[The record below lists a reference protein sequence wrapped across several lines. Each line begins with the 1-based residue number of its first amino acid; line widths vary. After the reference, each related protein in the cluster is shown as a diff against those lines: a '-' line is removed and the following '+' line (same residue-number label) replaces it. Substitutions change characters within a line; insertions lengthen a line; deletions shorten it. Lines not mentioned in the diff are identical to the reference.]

1 MGTRRPGNGP
11 PPPLKGPGHSVQAQ
25 RNNDKFQEIEALLDA
40 ASDDTLSLSTS
51 SDSITPEGALVFQ
64 TGARIDRF
72 AKVAAEAGFEVLS
85 EYEISD
91 FDDEEGLFDTSN
103 GSSVNATL
111 YTTMPSEAA
120 LREML
125 RLWRLYKR
133 GENAQR
139 GFGTWWRMFDMLVDL
154 RRWGP
159 QDRLTEN
166 AKAEILQRLS
176 EYDDD
181 QEALIE
187 LEIWPTNNTE
197 KRARWRRDAIER
209 VRGLDGQ
216 IVDQSTIEGDN
227 FVYEALLASL
237 SAGHVRRLIEAP
249 EEIGGLATLEGLQF
263 VLPQTIGQSG
273 PVDDDSEDTPSSE
286 ESTTPFDSELLE
298 RCVLFDGVPVAG
310 HPALDGG
317 VNIEDVHGLVDG
329 SLVAHRHHATAM
341 ASLILRGDLE
351 ADGEPLADSRLISI
365 PVLIDGAQDT
375 ASPPNRLFVDVIH
388 TALVAAF
395 SGPDALAPDAFVVN
409 FSIGIR
415 NMRFA
420 GRVSALAR
428 LLDWWSWKEGV
439 LFIVSA
445 GNISTNLIVKNTTA
459 TAFEDAEASD
469 RRATVRKAIADQL
482 PERALL
488 APAEA
493 LNVLTVGA
501 LSEDHAQA
509 TVHKASGIFD
519 INDDCPSPQISSARG
534 PGPSK
539 AIKPEVLASGGVME
553 IRAHPNAPDVALKA
567 VPGQRTGLVA
577 AAPSGGT
584 LRSRGTSN
592 ATALTT
598 RAILQ
603 SAASL
608 VEAGGPYEG
617 QELPRKDLSL
627 LTRALAVNAA
637 YWTPESDDYYKES
650 LERLGSRKYHAAK
663 QSTAQHLGFGALDP
677 LRMLQSPVFGATLI
691 GLADIKKDNARTFD
705 VCLPPS
711 LSGEKLPRSL
721 RVTLAWFSPVSLGK
735 STYRLAKLR
744 AIAAESTSAVEDN
757 GWVLDLKT
765 DGLQENMVNRG
776 TIWSRRLV
784 HNAQKTP
791 VYGVTTT
798 IPVRVQCQEATTHSL
813 SPDDTIRFAIAVS
826 LEVEAETQFDV
837 FNEIKDAVTVR
848 LQGGS

>member
-1 MGTRRPGNGP
+1 MGTRRPANRP
-11 PPPLKGPGHSVQAQ
+11 PPPLGGPGHAVQAQ
-25 RNNDKFQEIEALLDA
+25 RNDEKLQKIETLLDT
-40 ASDDTLSLSTS
+40 ASDGILPLSTS
-51 SDSITPEGALVFQ
+51 ADRITPEGALVFQ

-72 AKVAAEAGFEVLS
+72 AQVAADAGFEVLS

-91 FDDEEGLFDTSN
+91 FDDTEELFDTSN
-103 GSSVNATL
+103 GSNIEATL

-125 RLWRLYKR
+125 RLWKLYKK
-133 GENAQR
+133 GKNAQR
-139 GFGTWWRMFDMLVDL
+139 GFGAWWRMFDMLVDL

-176 EYDDD
+176 EYEDD

-187 LEIWPTNNTE
+187 LEIWPTANTE
-197 KRARWRRDAIER
+197 KRARWRRDATER
-209 VRGLDGQ
+209 VRGLDGR

-227 FVYEALLASL
+227 FAYEALLVSL
-237 SAGHVRRLIEAP
+237 AAGHIRRLIEAP
-249 EEIGGLATLEGLQF
+249 EEIGGLATLEGVQF

-273 PVDDDSEDTPSSE
+273 PVDDDSEETPPSE
-286 ESTTPFDSELLE
+286 DSTIPFDPDLLE
-298 RCVLFDGVPVAG
+298 RCVLFDGVPAAA

-317 VNIEDVHGLVDG
+317 INIEDVHGLVG
-329 SLVAHRHHATAM
+329 NSLVTHRHHATAM

-351 ADGEPLADSRLISI
+351 ADGDPLADSRLISI
-365 PVLIDGAQDT
+365 PVLVDGAQET
-375 ASPPNRLFVDVIH
+375 ASPPNRLFVDVVH

-395 SGPDALAPDAFVVN
+395 AGPDALTPDAFVVN

-415 NMRFA
+415 NMHFA

-439 LFIVSA
+439 LFVVSA
-445 GNISTNLIVKNTTA
+445 GNVGADLIVKNTTA
-459 TAFEDAEASD
+459 TAFEDAEAGE
-469 RRATVRKAIADQL
+469 RRATVRKAIVDQI
-482 PERALL
+482 PERTLL

-501 LSEDHAQA
+501 LSEDHAPA
-509 TVHKASGIFD
+509 TVHTASGIFD

-534 PGPSK
+534 LGPSK
-539 AIKPEVLASGGVME
+539 AIKPEVLTSGGLME
-553 IRAHPNAPDVALKA
+553 IRAHPSSPDVALKG
-567 VPGQRTGLVA
+567 VLGQRTGLVV
-577 AAPSGGT
+577 AAPIRGGKR
-584 LRSRGTSN
+584 RSRGTSD

-608 VEAGGPYEG
+608 VEVGGPYEG
-617 QELPRKDLSL
+617 QELPRRDFSL

-637 YWTPESDDYYKES
+637 SWSPESAEYQSDSVND
-650 LERLGSRKYHAAK
+650 LGLSRYAATQGVAK
-663 QSTAQHLGFGALDP
+663 HLGFGSLEP
-677 LRMLQSPVFGATLI
+677 QRMIQSPNSGATLV
-691 GLADIKKDNARTFD
+691 GLADIRKDQARVFD
-705 VCLPPS
+705 VCLPSS
-711 LSGEKLPRSL
+711 LAGEKLPRSL
-721 RVTLAWFSPVSLGK
+721 RVTIAWFSPVSLGK

-744 AIAAESTSAVEDN
+744 AVVADNASGDEDS
-757 GWVLDLKT
+757 GWGLNLKT
-765 DGLQENMVNRG
+765 HGLEERMVNKG
-776 TIWSRRLV
+776 AIWSRRLINKTQTV
-784 HNAQKTP
+784 PGYGGNA
-791 VYGVTTT
+791 T
-798 IPVRVQCQEATTHSL
+798 IPVRVQCQEAATNAL

-826 LEVEAETQFDV
+826 LEVEVETQFNV
-837 FNEIKDAVTVR
+837 FDEIKDAVTVR